1 MIMEMWLNKNL
12 ERYFKKYGKDTVFID
27 GVVFYGE
34 KKSETEFY
42 LKDWRDNLF
51 LATRTPGKRYIL
63 EIAKNT
69 VSSYHSV
76 VCFYGNEI
84 AKIILCE
91 DLQEVKAI
99 VNYAKLPFCGYDEIE
114 IFNVVDFKHGTPVI
128 FYKTALEYIKEHL
141 PI

>member
-1 MIMEMWLNKNL
+1 MKMWLNKNL

-42 LKDWRDNLF
+42 LKDWRENTF
-51 LATRTPGKRYIL
+51 LVTKTEENNYLVEVAEHIVLNYI
-63 EIAKNT
+63 T
-69 VSSYHSV
+69 V
-76 VCFYGNEI
+76 VCYYDNKI

-91 DLQEVKAI
+91 DLQEVKVI
-99 VNYAKLPFCGYDEIE
+99 VNYAKLPFCEYNKIE
-114 IFNVVDFKHGTPVI
+114 THDTISFMHGTPVI
-128 FYKTALEYIKEHL
+128 FYKSALEYIKEHL